1 MKVKI
6 TIPEYLS
13 VDNFK
18 RLQNL
23 EHLTD
28 LNKLVETIHV
38 FTNIDKEEIIK
49 WSPKDMGIIA
59 NDLTSAMDYK
69 EIFYPIIQINDVNYG
84 YADISQMTLGEFID
98 LERLCKEPVNNL
110 AEIMTILYRPI
121 VKHKF
126 NKMSWKTLHGVRLF
140 TEKLDNVFKWYDI
153 KDYNSKDRE
162 TNAEIMKQLP
172 VQFAQG
178 AMGFFLGLVNLSLAN
193 MNPYLDKKNKTQKRG
208 NVTLTRKTLETLTSI
223 GDGLRQY
230 INYPKQTY
238 SVSQEKQVLLS

>member
-110 AEIMTILYRPI
+110 AEIMTVLYRPI

-230 INYPKQTY
+230 INYPKQIY
-238 SVSQEKQVLLS
+238 SASQEKQVLLS

>member
-1 MKVKI
+1 
-6 TIPEYLS
+6 
-13 VDNFK
+13 
-18 RLQNL
+18 
-23 EHLTD
+23 
-28 LNKLVETIHV
+28 
-38 FTNIDKEEIIK
+38 
-49 WSPKDMGIIA
+49 
-59 NDLTSAMDYK
+59 MDYK

-110 AEIMTILYRPI
+110 AEIMTVLYRPI

-230 INYPKQTY
+230 INYPKQIY
-238 SVSQEKQVLLS
+238 SASQEKQVLLS